1 MISARYAQL
10 HGDELAGLVLSGP
23 VLGSWTAVTDLLR
36 LDEIPDNPTDVSTL
50 SRDPSVG
57 EVYGDDELVWHG
69 PFKRP
74 TLAAIASE
82 LETIGSGP
90 ELGPLP
96 TLWLHGEADQL
107 VPFAETRTGIEA
119 LEFTRLEEAIYPGS
133 SPRGL
138 QRNQFINSVTG

>member
-23 VLGSWTAVTDLLR
+23 VL
-36 LDEIPDNPTDVSTL
+36 
-50 SRDPSVG
+50 
-57 EVYGDDELVWHG
+57 
-69 PFKRP
+69 
-74 TLAAIASE
+74 
-82 LETIGSGP
+82 
-90 ELGPLP
+90 
-96 TLWLHGEADQL
+96 ADQL